1 MAGAGRSPIEEVPH
15 ERAEEL
21 VRKERR
27 RRLIERLNDKEK
39 LCGSQSPARPDE
51 RGRAG
56 SRDREAEDAERC
68 PARVLVLAST
78 FSIHPTA

>member
-27 RRLIERLNDKEK
+27 RWLIERLNEKEK

-51 RGRAG
+51 
-56 SRDREAEDAERC
+56 
-68 PARVLVLAST
+68 
-78 FSIHPTA
+78 